1 MSLVELAVIAGVV
14 LVAATVQSLTGFGF
28 ALLAVPLLA
37 LVMPPGSAVVI
48 SATLGLLTSA
58 GLAFKERAHGA
69 RVAVRRMLGG
79 AVVGAPLGI
88 VVLEV
93 MTGRQL
99 RFLLAAVIFSFLL
112 ITLRGWALRR
122 DSAGVEI
129 GAGLVSG
136 VLNTTLST
144 NGPPLVMALQARHL
158 PPSQFR
164 GTLAPVITAT
174 GVLTVVLFG
183 VTGRYDTEVWQ
194 SLAVALPALGAGY
207 LLGTRQHHRF
217 EPVAF
222 RRLVLVLLAI
232 TGTVTLVGAILA

>member
-1 MSLVELAVIAGVV
+1 MSPADLAVVACVV
-14 LVAATVQSLTGFGF
+14 LVSASVQTLTGFGF

-37 LVMPPGSAVVI
+37 LVMPAESAVVI
-48 SATLGLLTSA
+48 SASLGLLTSA
-58 GLAFKERAHGA
+58 GLAVKERAHGD
-69 RVAVRRMLGG
+69 RVAIRRMLGG
-79 AVVGAPLGI
+79 AAIGAPLGI
-88 VVLEV
+88 IVLGLV
-93 MTGRQL
+93 TGRQL
-99 RFLLAAVIFSFLL
+99 RFLLAGVIFSFLL
-112 ITLRGWALRR
+112 VTLRGWALRK

-129 GAGLVSG
+129 GAGVVSG

-164 GTLAPVITAT
+164 GTLAPVVAAT
-174 GVLTVVLFG
+174 GVLTVVLFA

-194 SLAVALPALGAGY
+194 SLAVALPALGLGY
-207 LLGTRQHHRF
+207 LIGARQHHRF

>member
-1 MSLVELAVIAGVV
+1 MSPVELAVIALVV
-14 LVAATVQSLTGFGF
+14 VAAATIQSLTGFGF

-37 LVMPPGSAVVI
+37 LVMPAESAVVI
-48 SATLGLLTSA
+48 SATLGLITSA
-58 GLAFKERAHGA
+58 GLAVKERAHGD
-69 RVAVRRMLGG
+69 RVAIRRMLGG
-79 AVVGAPLGI
+79 AVVGAPVGI
-88 VVLEV
+88 AVLEV

-122 DSAGVEI
+122 DSAGIEI
-129 GAGLVSG
+129 GAGVVSG

-164 GTLAPVITAT
+164 GTLAPIIAAT
-174 GVLTVVLFG
+174 GVLTVVLFAA
-183 VTGRYDTEVWQ
+183 TGRYDAEVWQ

-207 LLGTRQHHRF
+207 LVGTRQHHRF
-217 EPVAF
+217 EPAAF
-222 RRLVLVLLAI
+222 RRLVLVLLTI
-232 TGTVTLVGAILA
+232 TGVVTLVGAVLA